1 MRVPSADRVT
11 RHPPTGRISVN
22 RSLRLASL
30 LELLAERGQLQVDEI
45 VAELGI
51 SPATARRDL
60 DTLSEQQLL
69 ARTRGGAL
77 SLEVAFDLPIRY
89 KSEQNTEQK
98 QAIAQAAS
106 ALVSKDQVVGLCGG
120 TTSTAIAMAL
130 GSRADITE
138 PGGGTNLTIVTN
150 AVNIA
155 SQLAMRPQIK
165 TVLTGGVLN
174 PRSYELVGPFT
185 ETTLQD
191 LTIDIAFI
199 GANGIDPQVGPTVH
213 DELEAKVNSF
223 MARRASRAVIVAD
236 SSKIGKRA
244 FASINLARG
253 YTTLI
258 TDRGITDEQLR
269 QFADSGLEVLVAG

>member
-1 MRVPSADRVT
+1 
-11 RHPPTGRISVN
+11 VN

-45 VAELGI
+45 VDQLKV

-60 DTLSEQQLL
+60 DTLAEQQLL

-77 SLEVAFDLPIRY
+77 SLEVAYDLPIRY

-98 QAIAQAAS
+98 QLIASAAS
-106 ALVSKDQVVGLCGG
+106 ALVPKDAIVGLCGG
-120 TTSTAIAMAL
+120 TTSTAIAAAL
-130 GSRADITE
+130 GARADLNE
-138 PGGGTNLTIVTN
+138 HSGGAALTIVTN

-174 PRSYELVGPFT
+174 PRSYELVGPFA
-185 ETTLQD
+185 EATLHE

-199 GANGIDPQVGPTVH
+199 GANGVDAVVGPTVH
-213 DELEAKVNSF
+213 DELEAKVNSL
-223 MARRASRAVIVAD
+223 MARRAARVVIVAD
-236 SSKIGKRA
+236 SSKIGRRA
-244 FASINLARG
+244 FASMNLSRSS
-253 YTTLI
+253 TTLI
-258 TDRGITDEQLR
+258 TDAGITAEQQR
-269 QFADSGLEVLVAG
+269 GFAELGMEVIIAS

>member
-1 MRVPSADRVT
+1 M
-11 RHPPTGRISVN
+11 N

-45 VAELGI
+45 VDQLKV

-60 DTLSEQQLL
+60 DTLAEQQLL

-77 SLEVAFDLPIRY
+77 SLEVAYDLPIRY

-98 QAIAQAAS
+98 QLIASAAS
-106 ALVSKDQVVGLCGG
+106 ALVPKDAIVGLCGG
-120 TTSTAIAMAL
+120 TTSTAIAAAL
-130 GSRADITE
+130 GARADLNE
-138 PGGGTNLTIVTN
+138 HSGGAALTIVTN

-174 PRSYELVGPFT
+174 PRSYELVGPFA
-185 ETTLQD
+185 EATLHE

-199 GANGIDPQVGPTVH
+199 GANGVDAVVGPTVH
-213 DELEAKVNSF
+213 DELEAKVNSL
-223 MARRASRAVIVAD
+223 MARRAARVVIVAD
-236 SSKIGKRA
+236 SSKIGRRA
-244 FASINLARG
+244 FASMNLSRSS
-253 YTTLI
+253 TTLI
-258 TDRGITDEQLR
+258 TDAGITAEQQR
-269 QFADSGLEVLVAG
+269 GFAELGMEVIIAS

>member
-1 MRVPSADRVT
+1 MRVPSPDRVAH
-11 RHPPTGRISVN
+11 HPPTERISVN

-45 VAELGI
+45 VEELGI

-130 GSRADITE
+130 GSRADISE
-138 PGGGTNLTIVTN
+138 AGGGTNLTIVTN

-199 GANGIDPQVGPTVH
+199 GANGVDPEVGPTVH

-258 TDRGITDEQLR
+258 TDKGITNEQLR
-269 QFADSGLEVLVAG
+269 QFSDSGLEVVVAG

>member
-1 MRVPSADRVT
+1 M
-11 RHPPTGRISVN
+11 N

-45 VAELGI
+45 VDLLKV

-60 DTLSEQQLL
+60 DTLAEQQLL

-77 SLEVAFDLPIRY
+77 SLEVAYDLPIRY

-98 QAIAQAAS
+98 QLIAAAAS
-106 ALVSKDQVVGLCGG
+106 RLVAKDDIVGLCGG
-120 TTSTAIAMAL
+120 TTSTAIAAAL
-130 GSRADITE
+130 GARADLTE
-138 PGGGTNLTIVTN
+138 HSGGASLTIVTN

-174 PRSYELVGPFT
+174 PRSYELVGPFA
-185 ETTLQD
+185 EATLQE

-199 GANGIDPQVGPTVH
+199 GANGVDAAVGPTVH
-213 DELEAKVNSF
+213 DELEAKVNSL
-223 MARRASRAVIVAD
+223 MARRARRAVIVAD
-236 SSKIGKRA
+236 SSKIGRRA
-244 FASINLARG
+244 FASMNLARSK
-253 YTTLI
+253 TTLI
-258 TDRGITDEQLR
+258 TDAGITPEQQR
-269 QFADSGLEVLVAG
+269 GFAESGMEVVVAS

>member
-1 MRVPSADRVT
+1 
-11 RHPPTGRISVN
+11 VN
-22 RSLRLASL
+22 RPLRLASL
-30 LELLAERGQLQVDEI
+30 LEILAERGQIQVDEI
-45 VAELGI
+45 VDELNV

-60 DTLSEQQLL
+60 DTLADQQLL

-77 SLEVAFDLPIRY
+77 SLEVAYDLPIRY

-120 TTSTAIAMAL
+120 TTSTAIASVL
-130 GSRADITE
+130 GARADLNE

-174 PRSYELVGPFT
+174 PRSFELVGPFS
-185 ETTLQD
+185 EATLQD

-199 GANGIDPQVGPTVH
+199 GANGIDPEVGPTVH

-244 FASINLARG
+244 FASMNLSRA

-258 TDRGITDEQLR
+258 TDHGITPEQQR
-269 QFADSGLEVLVAG
+269 RFAESGLDVVIAR

>member
-1 MRVPSADRVT
+1 M
-11 RHPPTGRISVN
+11 N

-45 VAELGI
+45 VELLKV

-60 DTLSEQQLL
+60 DTLAEQQLL

-77 SLEVAFDLPIRY
+77 SLEVAYDLPIRY

-98 QAIAQAAS
+98 QLIAATASSLVPKDAI
-106 ALVSKDQVVGLCGG
+106 VGLCGG
-120 TTSTAIAMAL
+120 TTSTAIAAAL
-130 GSRADITE
+130 GARADLNE
-138 PGGGTNLTIVTN
+138 HSGGAALTIVTN

-174 PRSYELVGPFT
+174 PRSYELVGPFA
-185 ETTLQD
+185 EATLHE

-199 GANGIDPQVGPTVH
+199 GANGVDAVVGPTVH
-213 DELEAKVNSF
+213 DELEAKVNSL
-223 MARRASRAVIVAD
+223 MARRATRAVIVAD
-236 SSKIGKRA
+236 SSKIGRRA
-244 FASINLARG
+244 FASMNLSRSS
-253 YTTLI
+253 TTLI
-258 TDRGITDEQLR
+258 TDAGITAEQQR
-269 QFADSGLEVLVAG
+269 RFAELGMEVVIAS